1 MKRRKKIMNDFYK
14 TCSIYECQDKS
25 KLQELEL
32 IEKKLNV
39 VLLGYG
45 QEKLIQYKKDRE
57 PIMGNNILKIIK
69 DNDGKK
75 VNVIT
80 GITHVLYLY
89 DRLLCLRKNINI

>member
-1 MKRRKKIMNDFYK
+1 MNDFYK

-32 IEKKLNV
+32 IEKELNV
-39 VLLGYG
+39 ALLGYG
-45 QEKLIQYKKDRE
+45 QEKLIQYKKARE
-57 PIMGNNILKIIK
+57 AIMGNNILKIIK
-69 DNDGKK
+69 DNNGKK
-75 VNVIT
+75 VIVIT